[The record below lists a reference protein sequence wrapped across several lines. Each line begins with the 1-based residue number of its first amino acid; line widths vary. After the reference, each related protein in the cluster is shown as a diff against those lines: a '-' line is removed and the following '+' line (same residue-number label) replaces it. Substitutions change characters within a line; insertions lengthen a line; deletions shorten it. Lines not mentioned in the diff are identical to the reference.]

1 MRASVA
7 GRPGVLARAGTGFGA
22 QRAIAVPII
31 ATVAGRPCGTS
42 RQETDARKVTR
53 TFVSALVAVVGALRR
68 AGAVSRARSVFGA
81 LRPLTIAMRTR
92 IFTRFAG
99 ARRAVVAAMVVGTSR
114 TVCAVAEVAVA

>member
-1 MRASVA
+1 VT
-7 GRPGVLARAGTGFGA
+7 V
-22 QRAIAVPII
+22 V
-31 ATVAGRPCGTS
+31 ATVLVVIAAFAGGPCGTS
-42 RQETDARKVTR
+42 RQKADAREVTR
-53 TFVSALVAVVGALRR
+53 TFIPALVAVVRALRR